1 MLMIKSYLINNVK
14 NEYIPDNA
22 LFNEWLSSIEHSEDA
37 EITIKIVTPNEMKNL
52 NILYRDKDKI
62 SDTLAFP
69 FDNLMIDKKIMLG
82 DIAMCANKI
91 NLDSITF
98 KKEKSD
104 RWAHLLVHST
114 LHLLGYTHDNKI
126 DQEYMEKKEIDI
138 LKKFNIF
145 NPYEI

>member
-62 SDTLAFP
+62 SDTLAFS
-69 FDNLMIDKKIMLG
+69 FDNLLIDKKIILG

-104 RWAHLLVHST
+104 RWAHLLIHST

-126 DQEYMEKKEIDI
+126 DQEYMENKEIDI

>member
-1 MLMIKSYLINNVK
+1 MIKSYLINNVK

-62 SDTLAFP
+62 SDTLAFS
-69 FDNLMIDKKIMLG
+69 FDNLLIDKKIILG

-104 RWAHLLVHST
+104 RWAHLLIHST

-126 DQEYMEKKEIDI
+126 DQEYMENKEIDI

>member
-1 MLMIKSYLINNVK
+1 MIKSFLINNIK
-14 NEYIPDNA
+14 DEYAPDNA
-22 LFNEWLSSIEHSEDA
+22 LFDKWFSSVEYCGDA
-37 EITIKIVTPNEMKNL
+37 EITIKVVTPEEMRNL

-69 FDNLMIDKKIMLG
+69 FDNLSVGKKIILG

-91 NLDSITF
+91 NADSIFF
-98 KKEKSD
+98 KKEKLE
-104 RWAHLLVHST
+104 RWAHLTIHST

-126 DQEYMEKKEIDI
+126 DQENMENTEIDI
-138 LKKFNIF
+138 LRKFYIF

>member
-62 SDTLAFP
+62 SDTLAFS
-69 FDNLMIDKKIMLG
+69 FDNLLIDKKIILG

>member
-1 MLMIKSYLINNVK
+1 MIKCLLINGVKDEYVPELTYFDQWANAIKHK
-14 NEYIPDNA
+14 NEC
-22 LFNEWLSSIEHSEDA
+22 
-37 EITIKIVTPNEMKNL
+37 EITIKITTPEEMRSYNKLYKNQ
-52 NILYRDKDKI
+52 DKV

-69 FDNLMIDKKIMLG
+69 ADNVTVENKIILG

>member
-1 MLMIKSYLINNVK
+1 MIKSYLINNVK

-62 SDTLAFP
+62 SDTLAFS
-69 FDNLMIDKKIMLG
+69 FDNLLIDKKIILG

>member
-1 MLMIKSYLINNVK
+1 MIKSYLINNVK

-22 LFNEWLSSIEHSEDA
+22 LFNEWLSSIEHSEDV

-62 SDTLAFP
+62 SDTLAFS
-69 FDNLMIDKKIMLG
+69 FDNLLIDKKIILG

-104 RWAHLLVHST
+104 RWAHLLIHST

-126 DQEYMEKKEIDI
+126 DQEYMENKEIDI

>member
-1 MLMIKSYLINNVK
+1 MIKSYLINNVK

-62 SDTLAFP
+62 SDTLAFS
-69 FDNLMIDKKIMLG
+69 FDNLLIDKKIILG

-126 DQEYMEKKEIDI
+126 DQEYMENKEIDI

>member
-69 FDNLMIDKKIMLG
+69 FDNLLIDKKIMLG

-91 NLDSITF
+91 NLDSIAF

-104 RWAHLLVHST
+104 RWAHLLIHST

-126 DQEYMEKKEIDI
+126 DQEYMENKEIDI